1 MKHRRKIIPKLVQ
14 NPSEI
19 DQKRPQID
27 KNTSFERFRRQIAP
41 SSLQGSRLLLQ
52 KSPFGPK
59 GRPGVIT
66 PNCVVRLFA
75 DPATHDTPK
84 PPKIAFLS
92 ILVGFWTH
100 FHRCWSLF
108 RSMLGVF
115 SIIFDGF
122 SVAPTSG
129 KRQKGCHPTVK
140 FS

>member
-1 MKHRRKIIPKLVQ
+1 MFF
-14 NPSEI
+14 
-19 DQKRPQID
+19 QKRS
-27 KNTSFERFRRQIAP
+27 KNQFLDVKGADRWSKVRFW
-41 SSLQGSRLLLQ
+41 SH
-52 KSPFGPK
+52 FGTEGGAQNDPLGPNFRPK
-59 GRPGVIT
+59 VATGCT
-66 PNCVVRLFA
+66 PEIRGNDLFA

-100 FHRCWSLF
+100 FHRFWSLF

-115 SIIFDGF
+115 SIIVDGF

-129 KRQKGCHPTVK
+129 KRQKGCHPTVN